1 MKPADADSVERVK
14 RRTNDRGRA
23 MDILMEAQQHWMNMD
38 RFRRQRKRNK
48 DYCYGKQWDDVIVV
62 DGRRITEEQYIK
74 EQGQVPLKNN
84 LIRRLVK
91 NVLGEYYKQNT
102 EPTCFARDREEQVY
116 AECDT
121 ELLSYNSDMND
132 LNTEMARM
140 FEDFLIGGL
149 VASRQRYGWDEDGK
163 LDLWRKHVD
172 INNLIVDSNMRDYN
186 GKDACLIG
194 EVHDLSYG
202 QVLHW
207 LAKNPKDYE
216 RLKNIYKA
224 ARDRGVFAEYFQQ
237 FGGSRQDNWS
247 FLFPDNGLCRVFEI
261 WRREQKPR
269 IHCHDLNTG
278 ELFKIEIEDY
288 EDIVEAVNQRRI
300 AMGTAAGMSVDDI
313 ALIDAGQLGNDSG
326 MGWFMDDYWHYY
338 MLSPFGDILEEG
350 ETPYEHNSHPY
361 TVKAYPFIDGE
372 IHSFVADVID
382 QQRYVNRLITMYDWI
397 MRASAKGVLLVPED
411 CLGNMSL
418 DEIADEWSRFNGV
431 ITLKLKPGAP
441 VPQQIAA
448 NAVNIGIGELLN
460 IQLRM
465 MEDVSGVHGAMQ
477 GRAGNSGESGTLY
490 AQQAI
495 NAATSLI
502 DLLEVFNSF
511 RKNEAYKALKTILQY
526 YDDKKIMDIVGYKP
540 NVKITPQRVRNVET
554 DIRVI
559 ESASSPN
566 VKNYANQ
573 FLMQIWAAGQITL
586 EQLLENGSFPFA
598 DKLLQSIQSQAQQM
612 QQGQAVQGLD
622 PALMEQ
628 VQQGVDMNAVNR
640 AYEMLRG
647 NRQQPQAAA

>member
-1 MKPADADSVERVK
+1 
-14 RRTNDRGRA
+14 
-23 MDILMEAQQHWMNMD
+23 
-38 RFRRQRKRNK
+38 
-48 DYCYGKQWDDVIVV
+48 
-62 DGRRITEEQYIK
+62 
-74 EQGQVPLKNN
+74 
-84 LIRRLVK
+84 
-91 NVLGEYYKQNT
+91 
-102 EPTCFARDREEQVY
+102 
-116 AECDT
+116 
-121 ELLSYNSDMND
+121 
-132 LNTEMARM
+132 
-140 FEDFLIGGL
+140 
-149 VASRQRYGWDEDGK
+149 
-163 LDLWRKHVD
+163 
-172 INNLIVDSNMRDYN
+172 
-186 GKDACLIG
+186 
-194 EVHDLSYG
+194 
-202 QVLHW
+202 
-207 LAKNPKDYE
+207 
-216 RLKNIYKA
+216 
-224 ARDRGVFAEYFQQ
+224 
-237 FGGSRQDNWS
+237 
-247 FLFPDNGLCRVFEI
+247 
-261 WRREQKPR
+261 
-269 IHCHDLNTG
+269 
-278 ELFKIEIEDY
+278 
-288 EDIVEAVNQRRI
+288 
-300 AMGTAAGMSVDDI
+300 
-313 ALIDAGQLGNDSG
+313 
-326 MGWFMDDYWHYY
+326 
-338 MLSPFGDILEEG
+338 
-350 ETPYEHNSHPY
+350 
-361 TVKAYPFIDGE
+361 
-372 IHSFVADVID
+372 
-382 QQRYVNRLITMYDWI
+382 

-411 CLGNMSL
+411 CLGNMSI

-477 GRAGNSGESGTLY
+477 GRAGNSGESGTLF
-490 AQQAI
+490 
-495 NAATSLI
+495 

-586 EQLLENGSFPFA
+586 EQLLKNGSFPFA